1 MSRRKLSEFDISAI
15 GNTYSYVRYYLQ
27 LKELAVSMF
36 EWVNLPSSIDERF
49 LELTLFEQGKAVY
62 FNDDVLGDLA
72 LKCTVGGGFNVYNIP
87 IMRRAYASNGY
98 QRELSDKNSVIIY
111 NNYNR
116 TNTMDDMRYYAMRLW
131 NIDRAIDVNV
141 NAQKTPILIQC
152 TEDERLTMEN
162 LYKDYAGNMP
172 FIAGNKNLNTE
183 GFKVLR
189 TDAPFVAD
197 RLMSI
202 RNQIWNECMT
212 ILGISNV
219 NFQKKERMV
228 TDEVM
233 RGQGGIVANRY
244 TRLNMRKEAVKK
256 INAMFGTDIDVRF
269 RDDIDIENIVNPT
282 DYESEVGDGE

>member
-1 MSRRKLSEFDISAI
+1 MTEFELSALQNNF
-15 GNTYSYVRYYLQ
+15 SYTRYYLQ

-36 EWVNLPSSIDERF
+36 EWKNLPPTIDERY

-62 FNDDVLGDLA
+62 FNDEVLGNLA
-72 LKCTVGGGFNVYNIP
+72 LKCTVGGGFDVYNVP
-87 IMRRAYASNGY
+87 ILRRAYANNGY
-98 QRELSDKNSVIIY
+98 NRQLDEKDSVIIY

-116 TNTMDDMRYYAMRLW
+116 TNTMTDMKYYAMRLW
-131 NIDRAIDVNV
+131 NIDRAIDTNV

-152 TEDERLTMEN
+152 SEDERLTMEN
-162 LYKDYAGNMP
+162 LYKDYSGNMP
-172 FIAGNKNLNTE
+172 FIAGTKNLNTD
-183 GFKVLR
+183 GFKVLK

-228 TDEVM
+228 SDEVL
-233 RGQGGIVANRY
+233 RGQGGTVANRY
-244 TRLNMRKEAVKK
+244 TRLNTRKQAVEK
-256 INAMFGTDIDVRF
+256 INAMFGTNIEVDYREDYNVVNT
-269 RDDIDIENIVNPT
+269 DGNIENE
-282 DYESEVGDGE
+282 DERGEENE